1 MVGGGASVVQQHERR
16 WRRRPHLRR
25 GSLAMG
31 RPREG
36 STEPVGLG
44 VLGGA
49 AQGRVRAAR
58 GERQHADDGMA
69 GERARKQREH
79 ARMRRA

>member
-1 MVGGGASVVQQHERR
+1 MVGGGASAVQQHERR
-16 WRRRPHLRR
+16 WRRRPRLRR
-25 GSLAMG
+25 GRLVMG

-36 STEPVGLG
+36 STEPCGLG

-49 AQGRVRAAR
+49 AQGRMRAAR
-58 GERQHADDGMA
+58 GEQQYAGDGMA

-79 ARMRRA
+79 ARTRRA